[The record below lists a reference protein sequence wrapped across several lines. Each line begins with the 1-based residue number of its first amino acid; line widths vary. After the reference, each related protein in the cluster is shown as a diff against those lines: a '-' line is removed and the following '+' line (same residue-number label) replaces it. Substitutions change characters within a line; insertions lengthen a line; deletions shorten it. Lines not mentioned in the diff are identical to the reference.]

1 MINFDY
7 IAKEDIKEHN
17 TYWPEIPYHPYR
29 ILIIGSPGSG
39 KTNALLNLINNEL
52 DIDNIYFQAKGP
64 WEAKYQLLINKRE
77 TTC

>member
-39 KTNALLNLINNEL
+39 KI
-52 DIDNIYFQAKGP
+52 
-64 WEAKYQLLINKRE
+64 
-77 TTC
+77 

>member
-17 TYWPEIPYHPYR
+17 TCWPEIPYHPYR

-52 DIDNIYFQAKGP
+52 DIDKIY
-64 WEAKYQLLINKRE
+64 L
-77 TTC
+77 